1 MSTTSDISTTDFEP
15 DEERVAEL
23 IDEFTERVERG
34 DSPTIVEYTTKYP
47 ALAPLLRD
55 VLPAI
60 QTMKGEAFGNRVSD
74 DGVHTGQP
82 LTGVIGDFRIV
93 REIGRGGMG
102 VVYEA
107 EQLSLGRRVALKTLP
122 FAMALDPVRLNRF
135 RNEAQAA
142 AQLHH
147 PNIVPV
153 YAVGTERGVWYYA
166 MQIVDGRSL
175 AEALADLRDGEHND
189 QTICD
194 GLTETVSTS
203 TDAGTSSQLRDAISE
218 SAGGSEFQ
226 FIRVAVDLCRQAAR
240 GLEHAHSMDIVHR
253 DIKPGNLILD
263 GTGRL
268 WITDFGLARICNTS
282 TVTATGD
289 LIGTLAYMS
298 PEQAMGNNAVIDHRS
313 DIYSLGATLYELL
326 TLRPV
331 FEEENRA
338 ALLKRITT
346 DEPTAPRKVNPLI
359 PIDLETI
366 ILKCLAFDPA
376 HRYRTTTE
384 LQTDL
389 TSFLEDRPIAARR
402 PSVAE
407 RALKWAKRHRPL
419 MYTGVAAILI
429 LMVGLSISTAVIA
442 NEQARTAE
450 LLKNVSQRESE
461 LRVALLARDRQQQ
474 LAVDNLKQA
483 EENFRQA
490 RGVLD
495 FFTAKIE
502 FEMPRS
508 NELEPVRREL
518 LEESLSYYQTFI
530 EQAKLDPEIRE
541 ELATSHR
548 RVASILYEI
557 GSTEKAAESLDRAL
571 EVQEQLLR
579 DSPNNQELLRSI
591 QTMYRQLRAYSNNE
605 LVKLVNEEPVRT
617 ELDMT
622 PQQVSEYDA
631 ILLEYYKANPSL
643 DLRNMTA
650 VRQHIRRRTD
660 VAVADI
666 RKILNKEQFSRL
678 NQIALQVRGNNKW
691 FDRDVIKSLGLTVVQ
706 SSQIRAIVDSSDSAL
721 AQAFLQRRGHE
732 TRRLRREAVSRILG
746 TLTDA
751 QRVKWRSM
759 TGKPFTA
766 RVRLK
771 SPIWTT
777 VPFGR
782 GQ

>member
-1 MSTTSDISTTDFEP
+1 LSTTSDISTTDFEP

-74 DGVHTGQP
+74 DGVHAGQP

-253 DIKPGNLILD
+253 DIKPANLILD

>member
-74 DGVHTGQP
+74 DGVHAGQP